1 VRFQSTGEADECGCP
16 QCRGV
21 LLPDWLGRLD
31 QPVGEMAGEHA
42 EEVADGDRLL

>member
-21 LLPDWLGRLD
+21 QLPGWLGRLD
-31 QPVGEMAGEHA
+31 QSVEEAAGA
-42 EEVADGDRLL
+42 RVEEVADGDRLL